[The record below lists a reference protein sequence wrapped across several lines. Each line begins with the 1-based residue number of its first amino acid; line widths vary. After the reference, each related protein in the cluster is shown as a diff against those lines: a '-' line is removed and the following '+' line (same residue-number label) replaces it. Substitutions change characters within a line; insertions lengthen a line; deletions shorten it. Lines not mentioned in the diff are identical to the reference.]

1 MRSWAGPLTIGAFAV
16 TAVTGILM
24 FFHVQIGLVKV
35 AHEWLSWLFVIGALA
50 HLLVNWQAFLAYF
63 RKPVAVGIIGVMC
76 LLGAASFLPLGG
88 AGGAGPGGG
97 RGPVAALLQAMEQ
110 APLAVVAQVAHRT
123 PQAITAELKAQGIQ
137 VQHEQQTVAEIAS
150 ANNQRS
156 MDLLTRMLGSAR
168 PGAGARGGH

>member
-50 HLLVNWQAFLAYF
+50 HLAVNWRAFLAYF
-63 RKPVAVGIIGVMC
+63 RKPVAVSIIAVMC

-88 AGGAGPGGG
+88 AGGAGG
-97 RGPVAALLQAMEQ
+97 RSPVATILQAMEK
-110 APLAVVAQVAHRT
+110 APLAVVAQVVQRS
-123 PQAITAELKAQGIQ
+123 PQAITDELKAQGIQ

-150 ANNQRS
+150 ANHQRS
-156 MDLLTRMLGSAR
+156 MDVLTRMLGSAR
-168 PGAGARGGH
+168 PGEGSRRGH